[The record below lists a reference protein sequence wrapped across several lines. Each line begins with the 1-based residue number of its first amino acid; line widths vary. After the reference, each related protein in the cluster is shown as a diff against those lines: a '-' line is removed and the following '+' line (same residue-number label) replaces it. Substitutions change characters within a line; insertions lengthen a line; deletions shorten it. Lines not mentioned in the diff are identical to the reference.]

1 MLIVAIGSNFQQEKN
16 IPYQL
21 ILYRIVLLHAP
32 FHYDE
37 HQVLLFFLYI
47 LLGSNMWS

>member
-1 MLIVAIGSNFQQEKN
+1 MLIVAIGNNFQQEKN

-21 ILYRIVLLHAP
+21 IVYRIVLLHAP

-37 HQVLLFFLYI
+37 HQVLLFFFIYI
-47 LLGSNMWS
+47 VGK